1 MPPSVVI
8 AAVEPSAVPPCLSEP
23 AGPANVDRTVA
34 RRWLMAV
41 AVVVVVVGALIWRFE
56 PRGQFFFPR
65 CWLHENT
72 GLLCPG
78 CGSTR
83 ALHALLN
90 GEFRAAW
97 RFNPLA
103 VLGVPLA
110 GAFAIRQVR
119 GLWTG
124 RWWPNPLGNRYVI
137 ACLLGTVFGFGV
149 LRNVPAFL

>member
-1 MPPSVVI
+1 MLEVD
-8 AAVEPSAVPPCLSEP
+8 PSAIPPFLPDAPGAVC
-23 AGPANVDRTVA
+23 VDRSLG
-34 RRWLMAV
+34 RRWLMVGGVAAV
-41 AVVVVVVGALIWRFE
+41 AVGALIWRIE

-65 CWLHENT
+65 CWLHETT

-103 VLGVPLA
+103 VLALPLC

-119 GLWTG
+119 GVWTG
-124 RWWPNPLGNRYVI
+124 RWWPNPLNNRYVI

-149 LRNVPAFL
+149 LRNLPAFL

>member
-1 MPPSVVI
+1 MSEVN
-8 AAVEPSAVPPCLSEP
+8 PSAVPPCLPDP
-23 AGPANVDRTVA
+23 AVLANVDRTVA
-34 RRWLMAV
+34 RGWLIGGTVVALAV
-41 AVVVVVVGALIWRFE
+41 GVLIWRFE

-65 CWLHENT
+65 CWLHETT

-83 ALHALLN
+83 ALHALMHGDL
-90 GEFRAAW
+90 RTAW

-103 VLGVPLA
+103 VMAVPLT
-110 GAFAIRQVR
+110 GAFAVRQAR
-119 GLWTG
+119 GVWTG

-149 LRNVPAFL
+149 LRNLPAFL